1 LIEQAVLLAPDGM
14 YKSIWYKLGIDTKWG
29 NKLFSKIPQRYKWL
43 LALASFVKGMGI
55 INKNIFNLVAIN
67 TETEFK
73 RKRLFDG
80 TMTMRMLYPNMKA
93 VTQKIHGYRVDTTIV
108 LGKYDGIIPPKR
120 AKILKKNAPSCLTI
134 MEIDAGHI
142 ILKEKNLSIITGLF
156 V

>member
-1 LIEQAVLLAPDGM
+1 
-14 YKSIWYKLGIDTKWG
+14 
-29 NKLFSKIPQRYKWL
+29 
-43 LALASFVKGMGI
+43 MGI

-73 RKRLFDG
+73 RKRLFNG
-80 TMTMRMLYPNMKA
+80 TMTMRMLYPNMKE
-93 VTQKIHGYRVDTTIV
+93 VSLKIHDYRVDTTSV

-120 AKILKKNAPSCLTI
+120 AKILKKNTPSYLKI

-142 ILKEKNLSIITGLF
+142 ILKEKNLSLITGLF